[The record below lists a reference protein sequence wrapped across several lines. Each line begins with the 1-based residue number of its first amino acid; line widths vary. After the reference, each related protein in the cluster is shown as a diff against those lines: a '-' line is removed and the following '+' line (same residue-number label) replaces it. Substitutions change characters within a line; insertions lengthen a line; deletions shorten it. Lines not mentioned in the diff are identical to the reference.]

1 MLILK
6 NLFFSPQISECEELQ
21 ETLTSLNK
29 QLAQALNTKNSCLS
43 NAKSQHLHVD
53 EGNTQSR
60 DVTAELLLQA
70 HMVSSVNF
78 LHILI

>member
-6 NLFFSPQISECEELQ
+6 NLCFVQISECEELQ
-21 ETLTSLNK
+21 ETVTSLNQ
-29 QLAQALNTKNSCLS
+29 QLAQSLNTKNSSLS
-43 NAKSQHLHVD
+43 NAKSQHLHVE
-53 EGNTQSR
+53 EGKTQSR
-60 DVTAELLLQA
+60 DVAELLQKA